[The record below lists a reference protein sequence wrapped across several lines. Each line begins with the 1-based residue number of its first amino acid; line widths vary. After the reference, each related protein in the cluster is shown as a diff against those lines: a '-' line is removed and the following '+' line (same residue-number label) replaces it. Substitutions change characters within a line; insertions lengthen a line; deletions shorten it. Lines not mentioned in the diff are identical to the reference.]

1 MRRSLFEGRKF
12 RRSRPSVFRF
22 DQSLAAASGGRG
34 RGRTR
39 PFFSFACS
47 RVGFGGGG
55 LSIKQ
60 SQKMPLGKFPLPLSS
75 SSRSPLSADPAPLL
89 QCLATGSYMRCF
101 GLALNEYLTDSAMCG
116 KIQLL
121 RHLVWSHIRRPCNLS
136 NRSELFDFGDEDD
149 GTWSSRGR

>member
-22 DQSLAAASGGRG
+22 DQSLAASGGRG
-34 RGRTR
+34 RGRAALLLLCLLTR
-39 PFFSFACS
+39 
-47 RVGFGGGG
+47 RIRRRGG

-89 QCLATGSYMRCF
+89 QFLATGSDMRCF
-101 GLALNEYLTDSAMCG
+101 CLALNEYLTDSAVCG